1 MEQISLAHGNGGRL
15 TRDLIEKVFKPHFA
29 NPLLDLDCDAAF
41 LPPLLKPCF
50 ATDGYTVKPIFF
62 PGGDIGSLAIHGA
75 INDLAVSGAA
85 IRYISLAFIIEEGFL
100 FADLEK
106 IAQSIARACQE
117 SHAVVVVG
125 DTKVVPKGEAP
136 GVYLMASAIGER
148 FCDHLA
154 PRHIRAGDCL
164 IASGTLGDHG
174 AAVMLAR
181 EEFGLSGDLPSDSA
195 SVLALA
201 QSAAQFPGLRAMRDP
216 TRGGLATACHELAK
230 AAGCMMEIFEAAL
243 PINDAVRTIAAI
255 LGYDPLYFASEG
267 KIIALIAKEEA
278 EGLLASWRLLPE
290 GQHAAII
297 GVVHEGVPQ
306 VILKT
311 AFGGKRLVPE
321 LSFDPLP
328 RIC

>member
-1 MEQISLAHGNGGRL
+1 
-15 TRDLIEKVFKPHFA
+15 
-29 NPLLDLDCDAAF
+29 
-41 LPPLLKPCF
+41 
-50 ATDGYTVKPIFF
+50 
-62 PGGDIGSLAIHGA
+62 
-75 INDLAVSGAA
+75 
-85 IRYISLAFIIEEGFL
+85 
-100 FADLEK
+100 
-106 IAQSIARACQE
+106 
-117 SHAVVVVG
+117 
-125 DTKVVPKGEAP
+125 
-136 GVYLMASAIGER
+136 
-148 FCDHLA
+148 
-154 PRHIRAGDCL
+154 
-164 IASGTLGDHG
+164 
-174 AAVMLAR
+174 
-181 EEFGLSGDLPSDSA
+181 
-195 SVLALA
+195 
-201 QSAAQFPGLRAMRDP
+201 MRDP